1 MSDSEQSGEDNDD
14 NPMDLQQRPPTNQR
28 RQHHQQ
34 KTINATLYI
43 VSGKVNH
50 LTILKSE
57 IPPGPKRVITLI
69 VSVKQLVKY
78 VKLINLNQ
86 ALEDKKSPRLVQSTV
101 VRWLSM
107 SNCLEALLRSYLPLN
122 EIFDERQLDKK
133 RLENINI
140 FLLEKIIEFLKPWKH
155 ISKRLQTTNIPSIH
169 VVIPGIESVKAS
181 LEWMSND
188 TKLSNER

>member
-1 MSDSEQSGEDNDD
+1 M
-14 NPMDLQQRPPTNQR
+14 
-28 RQHHQQ
+28 
-34 KTINATLYI
+34 
-43 VSGKVNH
+43 
-50 LTILKSE
+50 
-57 IPPGPKRVITLI
+57 
-69 VSVKQLVKY
+69 
-78 VKLINLNQ
+78 
-86 ALEDKKSPRLVQSTV
+86 QSTV

-155 ISKRLQTTNIPSIH
+155 ISTRLQTTNIPSIH

-188 TKLSNER
+188 TKLSNERGKNY